1 MEILWRGSGQR
12 NAHLTRIE
20 GFSAFHGKFCPRM
33 LPCVATN
40 VRYATD
46 FRAFHEVETNKI
58 LSGVFAMCGG
68 IGCGLL
74 SRIGHGSNQGTTK
87 VPS

>member
-20 GFSAFHGKFCPRM
+20 EFSAFQGKFCPRI
-33 LPCVATN
+33 LLCVATN

-58 LSGVFAMCGG
+58 LSGVFAM
-68 IGCGLL
+68 
-74 SRIGHGSNQGTTK
+74 RTHA
-87 VPS
+87 